1 MGKDVGFTWLSESR
15 WPFVFEKS
23 DVLPRD
29 IKYKVDVQT
38 SKLVND
44 ETKYGVFDIWGHNE
58 SVHEESISQIAAI
71 NPSDARKRRVVPLG
85 RKRPKVFWGDL
96 RKR

>member
-1 MGKDVGFTWLSESR
+1 M
-15 WPFVFEKS
+15 FEKS

-44 ETKYGVFDIWGHNE
+44 ETKYGVFPEQVTAIQNDQQKVETGTFIIHAPTFIDAEQYEFIWDDIK
-58 SVHEESISQIAAI
+58 A
-71 NPSDARKRRVVPLG
+71 NPNVVDSYS
-85 RKRPKVFWGDL
+85 F
-96 RKR
+96 